1 MPARFGFCVPP
12 FANPGPAFF
21 RTPAWTELEP
31 TLALDAVVEAERL
44 GYDSIWMADHLI
56 HGHDGGILEG
66 WTTLC
71 VAAGRTERI
80 RLGTI
85 HLAQPFRH
93 PAVMAKMASTLDALS
108 GGRLILFYDCGWGEA
123 EVRAY
128 GLPWP
133 DEAERIARMD
143 EGIRLMRELWGAEA
157 PLDFRGEYFHT
168 EAAICRPKPIQRP
181 GPPIWL
187 GEARHDAWCD
197 AIARHADGWNSVPA
211 SLPRL
216 REKLSKVEAA
226 CARIGRDPKG
236 LELSLEVQILVAP
249 TEQEARAK
257 LRQIAALPASPRG
270 RRRDDI
276 LAFLESGDRRPLG
289 EVVDDWLIGTPDDV
303 AARVREYQALGVSH
317 FMLWFVDFPSLDGL
331 RLFAEAVAP
340 GLR

>member
-1 MPARFGFCVPP
+1 MQFGFCVPP

-31 TLALDAVVEAERL
+31 ARAVDAVVAAERL

-66 WTTLC
+66 WTTLS

-80 RLGTI
+80 KLGTI

-93 PAVMAKMASTLDALS
+93 PALMAKMASTLDALS
-108 GGRLILFYDCGWGEA
+108 GGRLLLFYDCGWGEA

-133 DEAERIARMD
+133 EEAERIARMD
-143 EGIRLMRELWGAEA
+143 EGIRLMRELWAAEA
-157 PLDFRGEYFHT
+157 PLDFRGEYFQT
-168 EAAICRPKPIQRP
+168 EAAICRPKPAQRP

-197 AIARHADGWNSVPA
+197 VIAARADGWNSTPA
-211 SLPRL
+211 SIPRL
-216 REKLSKVEAA
+216 REKLGRVEAA
-226 CARIGRDPKG
+226 CARRGRNPTE
-236 LELSLEVQILVAP
+236 LELSLEVQILIAP
-249 TEQEARAK
+249 SEAEARAT
-257 LRQIAALPASPRG
+257 LSRIAALPASPRG
-270 RRRDDI
+270 RRRDD
-276 LAFLESGDRRPLG
+276 LVSFLESGDARPLR

-303 AARVREYQALGVSH
+303 TARIEQYRQLGVSH

-340 GLR
+340 RFR